1 MVYIIIHY
9 IIVSLI
15 YSFICDINIISYC
28 YTLISYHI
36 IKSYYYTFHIIYT
49 FTHQKSW
56 RKLVTRYFGSSVGV
70 SAGSATNTWPGP
82 FLGAPFSIPQRLWD
96 MISLIG
102 NVSLLSLQC
111 MDNLVCLF
119 NKLHVMYIYIYY
131 LYLRRRIVSPKNMCQ
146 PNMFRWNQP
155 QKAVSPS
162 SAMPHLCEAVQCP
175 P

>member
-36 IKSYYYTFHIIYT
+36 IISYYYTFHIIYT

-119 NKLHVMYIYIYY
+119 NKLHVMYIYIYI
-131 LYLRRRIVSPKNMCQ
+131 LFIFATKN
-146 PNMFRWNQP
+146 R
-155 QKAVSPS
+155 
-162 SAMPHLCEAVQCP
+162 
-175 P
+175 